1 MLIDNTYFGKLE
13 GFIPNNKDVNA
24 VPEGSPSVQS
34 EIDAFIEKYERQLMI
49 NALGVPL
56 YNELQLALADLPSAD
71 QKWQDLVEGKDYILD
86 SITYRW
92 DGLRG
97 FDKQSLV
104 AFYIYCNFLR
114 SDEFTYTTT
123 GMVRN
128 TSDNALNAQFRN
140 KYVIAWSKF
149 IEQYQ
154 GKLYYC
160 ARNVY
165 RGIKT
170 LTQAQSGVVYNYI
183 DSEVQSSLFQY
194 LNDANELDPTAF
206 PDFQFKV
213 YTPVNRFGI

>member
-1 MLIDNTYFGKLE
+1 MLYDNTYFQNLE

-24 VPEGSPSVQS
+24 QPAGSPTR
-34 EIDAFIEKYERQLMI
+34 INKIKAFIKKYERQLMI

-56 YNELQLALADLPSAD
+56 YNELQTALENLPGAD
-71 QKWQDLVEGKDYILD
+71 QKWKDLIEGRDYILND
-86 SITYRW
+86 KTYRW

-97 FDKQSLV
+97 FDKQGLGV
-104 AFYIYCNFLR
+104 FYIYCNYLR

-123 GMVRN
+123 GMVQN
-128 TSDNALNAQFRN
+128 TSDNALSAEFIN
-140 KYVIAWSKF
+140 KYVISWAKF

-160 ARNVY
+160 VKNIY
-165 RGIKT
+165 RGTKT
-170 LTQAQSGVVYNYI
+170 LTFAQSGVVYSYL
-183 DSEVQSSLFQY
+183 DEEVQASLFQY

-206 PDFQFKV
+206 PDFQFKI